1 MMACY
6 FFKLNAMSSQAFSLF
21 VALGGFRVPALLFQR
36 LRHGQM
42 RWSEQGEIITITP
55 AQAGIDPNLLHMVLG
70 ESPLQELV
78 DDLSPWMNI
87 EEAGGRSQQVCYSV
101 KSPLREKW
109 TQRLEGTPELRVLAL
124 RLVCFVFPREKLW
137 EPQ

>member
-1 MMACY
+1 MQCHPKLFLYLLPLAASGFQPYY
-6 FFKLNAMSSQAFSLF
+6 FSDSDMGN
-21 VALGGFRVPALLFQR
+21 GE
-36 LRHGQM
+36 M

-70 ESPLQELV
+70 ESALQELV

-87 EEAGGRSQQVCYSV
+87 EEAGGGSQQVCYSV

-109 TQRLEGTPELRVLAL
+109 TQCLEGTPELRVLAL